1 MAVIEQAIVA
11 LDIPIPQ
18 IMLEVEMLDVNKN
31 LVERLGI
38 KYADSLTTYMFT
50 AVLKS
55 ATVTTPFPFAGG
67 LYSDKTQTQGAKQF
81 TQGTLNLKDYNAY
94 LDFLKQQSDT
104 RTLAR
109 PRIRTMSNETA
120 EIMITTQEAI
130 GSITVQQ
137 GTGANVTQTITAE
150 RVETGIHLRVTPQVN
165 SETGDITM
173 FIYPKVKDTVASVLN
188 PSTWKDPE
196 ERSVKS
202 ILRMKDG
209 DTVIIGGLI
218 RKDDSETVTKL
229 PFLGDLPLIGGAFR
243 HKYKDK
249 GKERELLVFITP
261 RIIKDSGVM
270 LAQAKKGAFP
280 EREQG
285 ASSGVKRDLAINS
298 TLNKF
303 EKKKKR

>member
-1 MAVIEQAIVA
+1 
-11 LDIPIPQ
+11 
-18 IMLEVEMLDVNKN
+18 
-31 LVERLGI
+31 
-38 KYADSLTTYMFT
+38 
-50 AVLKS
+50 
-55 ATVTTPFPFAGG
+55 
-67 LYSDKTQTQGAKQF
+67 
-81 TQGTLNLKDYNAY
+81 
-94 LDFLKQQSDT
+94 
-104 RTLAR
+104 
-109 PRIRTMSNETA
+109 MSNETA